1 MRNYGKATL
10 RNALRAATFAALV
23 GAFLVPASAVWAATG
38 DGPTPPAISDPAEGT
53 GSVSPHGGYG
63 ASSNFCL
70 QCHSAHNAGGE
81 GYALLWKASV
91 SDTCNTCHAVFGTS
105 PTGTKSG
112 LLGTGTM
119 GTASTRSAY
128 TVTGTD
134 KKSEHAGTSV
144 DGNTMTEA
152 GWSYSGYPSTTDSST
167 AMDGGLNCAS
177 CHTPHA
183 DRGLAVNTKK
193 LRSTDSTHVGT
204 TEAVLNW
211 AEGTG
216 FWFMPLTGST
226 PLYRY
231 LHHDT
236 EDAANVWQVCTALD
250 PVALTG
256 LDTGCSYAQAK
267 DTKGQIVS
275 LYGYKLLSMY
285 PNHTYSSVKSYKT
298 DYLDRDQ
305 PKWCGSCHTSRVD
318 TAFGGT
324 THNHPTG
331 CRYCHGNPST
341 ATGAGKDFPHT
352 SANEAFLVDYPDL
365 LCTSSCHSSSKSLP

>member
-1 MRNYGKATL
+1 MQNHSKVASTIGL
-10 RNALRAATFAALV
+10 RTVMLIAVV
-23 GAFLVPASAVWAATG
+23 GAILAPAASAWAATG
-38 DGPTPPAISDPAEGT
+38 DGPTPPAIGDPAQGT

-63 ASSNFCL
+63 SSSNFCL
-70 QCHSAHNAGGE
+70 QCHSVHNAGGD
-81 GYALLWKASV
+81 GYALLWKSSV
-91 SDTCNTCHAVFGTS
+91 QDTCNTCHAVFGTS
-105 PTGTKSG
+105 PTGTKTG

-128 TVTGTD
+128 TVTGAS
-134 KKSEHAGTSV
+134 KKSEHTGTSV
-144 DGNTMTEA
+144 DGNTITEA
-152 GWSYSGYPSTTDSST
+152 SWTYSGYPGTTNSST

-204 TEAVLNW
+204 TAAVRDW

-216 FWFMPLTGST
+216 FWFMPLTGSS

-236 EDAANVWQVCTALD
+236 EDAAGVWQVCTATS
-250 PVALTG
+250 PAPLTG
-256 LDTGCSYAQAK
+256 LDTGCVYAQAK
-267 DTKGQIVS
+267 DTKNQVVS

-285 PNHTYSSVKSYKT
+285 PNHTYSTPVSYKT
-298 DYLDRDQ
+298 DYRDRDQ
-305 PKWCGSCHTSRVD
+305 PNWCGACHTSRVD

-331 CRYCHGNPST
+331 CRYCHGNPAN
-341 ATGAGKDFPHT
+341 ATSSDFPHT
-352 SANEAFLVDYPDL
+352 STNESFLVNYPDL